1 MQHPHI
7 LLMVGAW
14 LSGLSLF
21 VLAFHPFRDAPPSL
35 IYLFCQVISANSFK
49 PIEPVSS
56 FDKFRLMRRLRKIGG
71 ILMTLH
77 NVLMMEAPYD
87 LLEKLFRKCCV
98 RRVVSR
104 RCCRP
109 APSMRSVLTRD
120 SHAVTL
126 CFEHLPNR
134 PLLIVAG

>member
-1 MQHPHI
+1 M
-7 LLMVGAW
+7 
-14 LSGLSLF
+14 
-21 VLAFHPFRDAPPSL
+21 
-35 IYLFCQVISANSFK
+35 ISANSFK

-98 RRVVSR
+98 RQVEEELVELPDRMYT
-104 RCCRP
+104 P
-109 APSMRSVLTRD
+109 PLLLWIVLTGFVGWC
-120 SHAVTL
+120 AVS
-126 CFEHLPNR
+126 FD
-134 PLLIVAG
+134 

>member
-1 MQHPHI
+1 MLGGCSAKRRGF
-7 LLMVGAW
+7 LLVCKRTRLVDT
-14 LSGLSLF
+14 LSGLLSYTWYTCLRMLTS
-21 VLAFHPFRDAPPSL
+21 VVYITILVA
-35 IYLFCQVISANSFK
+35 QVISANSFK

-98 RRVVSR
+98 R
-104 RCCRP
+104 
-109 APSMRSVLTRD
+109 
-120 SHAVTL
+120 
-126 CFEHLPNR
+126 
-134 PLLIVAG
+134 

>member
-1 MQHPHI
+1 M
-7 LLMVGAW
+7 
-14 LSGLSLF
+14 
-21 VLAFHPFRDAPPSL
+21 PFE
-35 IYLFCQVISANSFK
+35 YLFLLIGFCLVVLPFFLLQVISANSFK

-98 RRVVSR
+98 RCVKQAVVAASFDIVQPPALTGKMCVCRER
-104 RCCRP
+104 RP
-109 APSMRSVLTRD
+109 
-120 SHAVTL
+120 H
-126 CFEHLPNR
+126 
-134 PLLIVAG
+134 